1 VRLLKFVIYATL
13 TVIGIALAYQRV
25 SAGIRDGASGWAE
38 IAPLIVWGAAGLVLC
53 AYAFLLAAELGAG
66 RRHRLG
72 FDIAAFVLFC
82 FTFAGR
88 LLGL

>member
-1 VRLLKFVIYATL
+1 MRLLKFVIYAAL
-13 TVIGIALAYQRV
+13 TVTGIALSYQRV
-25 SAGIRDGASGWAE
+25 SAGVQGGASGWAE
-38 IAPLIVWGAAGLVLC
+38 VAPLFFWGAVGLSLC
-53 AYAFLLAAELGAG
+53 AYAFLLAAEAG
-66 RRHRLG
+66 TNRRHRLG